1 MKGFSLD
8 LFKRTFLSALC
19 ILIAVASVHAQT
31 DVKRL
36 AAAVDKHYNALG
48 TMQVEF
54 TETYSGNGMD
64 RSESGTLWLKK
75 PGRMRWEYRTPR
87 PKLFV
92 SDGKRAWFYVPGE
105 NQARKAEIKNLN
117 DLRSP
122 LRYLL
127 GRTRLE
133 KEFQGLSFAPDV
145 PPVTPGAV
153 VLRGIPTFVADQVS
167 QTLLEV
173 LPDGRIVRLIIEEQ
187 DGSRTEFRFQN
198 ERGNMALPEDRFRFV
213 PPPGVETLQANELA
227 AP

>member
-1 MKGFSLD
+1 MKGFSLGS
-8 LFKRTFLSALC
+8 LKRVFLAALC
-19 ILIAVASVHAQT
+19 VLASVSTTYAQN

-36 AAAVDKHYNALG
+36 AAAVDKHYNSLT

-54 TETYSGNGMD
+54 TETYSGNGID

-75 PGRMRWEYRTPR
+75 PGRMRWEYRNPR

-105 NQARKAEIKNLN
+105 NQVRKAEIKNLN

-133 KEFQGLSFAPDV
+133 KEFQGLSLAPDV
-145 PPVTPGAV
+145 QPVTPGAV
-153 VLRGIPTFVADQVS
+153 VLRGIPTFVSDQVS

-173 LPDGRIVRLIIEEQ
+173 VPDGRIVRLIIEEQ

-198 ERGNMALPEDRFRFV
+198 ERVNVVLPEDKFRFV
-213 PPPGVETLQANELA
+213 PPPGVETLQADELA